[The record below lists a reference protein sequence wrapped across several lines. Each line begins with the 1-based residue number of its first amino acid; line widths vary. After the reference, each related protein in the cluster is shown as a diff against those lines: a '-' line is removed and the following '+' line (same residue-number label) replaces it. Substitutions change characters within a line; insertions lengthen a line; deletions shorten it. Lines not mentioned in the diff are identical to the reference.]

1 MVRRLVSCSVLL
13 ALAIVIAMQF
23 FPPERTNPPVNP
35 ASSFVTVAQPP
46 EQVAAVIGRACRDC
60 HTNETVWPAYSRV
73 WPASWLVAKD
83 VREGRAKLNF
93 SEWRGLTP
101 EMTQLRMAEVCSE
114 VRKGEMPPSLY
125 RPLHSEARLVREDVQ
140 ALCGWVPEKQ

>member
-1 MVRRLVSCSVLL
+1 MTKKFATRLLLL
-13 ALAIVIAMQF
+13 ALAIVVAMQF

-35 ASSFVTVAQPP
+35 ASSFVAVAQPP
-46 EQVAAVIGRACRDC
+46 QAVATVIGRACRDC

-73 WPASWLVAKD
+73 WPASWLIAKD

-101 EMTQLRMAEVCSE
+101 EMTQLRMSEVCGE
-114 VRKGEMPPSLY
+114 VRKGEMPPSFY
-125 RPLHSEARLVREDVQ
+125 RPLHAEARLTREDVQ
-140 ALCGWVPEKQ
+140 ALCAWTPEKP